1 MRPIGGGDAG
11 HFLDIA
17 CVPDETLKTAIT
29 TLLTE
34 GAGVEG
40 RLVKL
45 TWAGNYQVTNPEV
58 TDIPDGQIITCEKD
72 SYNGYILGVRLFH
85 YKDQND
91 NHHTPVNIKTIKYS
105 GPLNLHN
112 SVVVSSAV
120 WDTVANGSTG
130 GWGAVIAKDTNSGAV
145 DVLF

>member
-1 MRPIGGGDAG
+1 MRPIGGGDTG
-11 HFLDIA
+11 YFLDIP

-29 TLLTE
+29 ALLAE

-45 TWAGNYQVTNPEV
+45 TWAGNYEVTNPAA

-91 NHHTPVNIKTIKYS
+91 KHHTPVLIKTLKYN
-105 GPLNLHN
+105 GPVGLHN
-112 SVVVSSAV
+112 SVVVSGTTWETIS
-120 WDTVANGSTG
+120 NGTTG
-130 GWGAVIAKDTNSGAV
+130 GWGAVIAKNANVGTV
-145 DVLF
+145 DVLC